1 MVWRKK
7 WVFAAFLTAGVT
19 AAAAGIYT
27 ATAESPIDPDSPY
40 SIDIPYEYPIQ
51 PGTSEW
57 FGYPTPHDRAAVCQ
71 IPEDILGELTTP
83 ALVETIVN
91 YPFLIEM
98 SLFVTPEE
106 GYAAVRY
113 CFNGL
118 SELECR
124 PDGGVVLMD
133 YYETC
138 REERPDLCFLD
149 YLAME
154 IILQQPEITVHM
166 TPEQRE
172 RAAGMTQELS
182 RHY

>member
-1 MVWRKK
+1 
-7 WVFAAFLTAGVT
+7 
-19 AAAAGIYT
+19 
-27 ATAESPIDPDSPY
+27 
-40 SIDIPYEYPIQ
+40 
-51 PGTSEW
+51 
-57 FGYPTPHDRAAVCQ
+57 
-71 IPEDILGELTTP
+71 LTTP
-83 ALVETIVN
+83 ALVESVVN
-91 YPFLIEM
+91 YPLLVEM
-98 SLFVTPEE
+98 TMLSTPEE
-106 GYAAVRY
+106 GYNAMRV

-118 SELECR
+118 SELERR

-133 YYETC
+133 YYDTC